1 MINLPNLKRQHK
13 EVLEIVKYIE
23 EKVKNNNITDN
34 AMELA
39 KNNNILAGKLKFHL
53 KEEDN
58 NLYPNL
64 ISSEDEKLREYS
76 IEYSTEME
84 GIFDNFMSYKNKYN
98 TKTKI
103 LKDESRYIKDTNKI
117 IGNLKKRILKEDVH
131 RYPILEK
138 IQ

>member
-131 RYPILEK
+131 LYPILEK